1 MLRLGL
7 LLNSRDMNDID
18 IESVRS
24 MATTWNVRSLITS
37 LM

>member
-18 IESVRS
+18 IELVRS